1 MIAIPKSFALL
12 SQRSVD
18 HFFHSCL
25 CIADTWHT
33 LLVNDLGKR
42 GLLTL
47 SSPFFLCLSV
57 SCLCPYSPPYS
68 PYVIIF
74 PLLRYYFS
82 SSGSLELLALVDD
95 NTPIPGKGKLRFVN
109 LQDKV
114 EGSFRTLPEQSRER
128 DMMSIRLLVSGIMT
142 DTTSESNRSR
152 NG

>member
-1 MIAIPKSFALL
+1 M
-12 SQRSVD
+12 
-18 HFFHSCL
+18 
-25 CIADTWHT
+25 
-33 LLVNDLGKR
+33 
-42 GLLTL
+42 
-47 SSPFFLCLSV
+47 
-57 SCLCPYSPPYS
+57 
-68 PYVIIF
+68 
-74 PLLRYYFS
+74 
-82 SSGSLELLALVDD
+82 LALVDD